1 MITIHNSG
9 AMGREYSKLLVANMG
24 DMIEVYLEGESTVE
38 LTRLQAAKLAHAL
51 RAWSDEVMEAQ
62 PPSDFEG
69 SL

>member
-9 AMGREYSKLLVANMG
+9 ALGREYSKLLVADMG

-51 RAWSDEVMEAQ
+51 RAWSDEDVAP